1 MKRNLLVA
9 LCAALLCVAGCD
21 RAPVD
26 TASAPASTPSPAPVA
41 ESTPQPAPAP
51 VTAVDEAGP
60 NWSGYGKLRWGMTPE
75 AMQAAWQ
82 PGALARPAGIGT
94 DDTCHYLIPDSGTS
108 DSAAQDVRLM
118 VEEGRFVRV
127 EFLTPASTAPGGGK
141 VGWTAAQVRAAYPVG
156 LEELAHKYEDGAL
169 YLRLRDTEGEG
180 VLLFETDANGVVTRW
195 RMGIAPQVDYV
206 EGCA

>member
-1 MKRNLLVA
+1 MKQNLLVA
-9 LCAALLCVAGCD
+9 LCAALLCISGCD
-21 RAPVD
+21 RA
-26 TASAPASTPSPAPVA
+26 TNEASSASATTPVAPVA
-41 ESTPQPAPAP
+41 DATPTPVSAP
-51 VTAVDEAGP
+51 VVDETGP

-82 PGALARPAGIGT
+82 PGTLSRPAGIGT
-94 DDTCHYLIPDSGTS
+94 DDTCHYLIP

-127 EFLTPASTAPGGGK
+127 EFLTPATAAPGGGK
-141 VGWTAAQVRAAYPVG
+141 VGWTAAQVRAAYPAG
-156 LEELAHKYEDGAL
+156 LEELAHKYEEGAS
-169 YLRLRDTEGEG
+169 YLRIRDPEGEG

-195 RMGIAPQVDYV
+195 RMGVAPQVDYV